1 MKRLF
6 PLAATLLLLGC
17 AWTTG
22 PQEDYPEEKMMQ
34 TGSHIPIKDKS
45 AGKAQTSG
53 DADAMMRS
61 QKVLGTTPG
70 GGRSN

>member
-6 PLAATLLLLGC
+6 PLAASLLLVAC

-22 PQEDYPEEKMMQ
+22 PQEEYPEEKMMQ

-45 AGKAQTSG
+45 AGKAQTTG
-53 DADAMMRS
+53 DADAMIRA
-61 QKVLGTTPG
+61 QKAGSAGGAPG
-70 GGRSN
+70 AAR